1 MHYSKD
7 LSLTSLCIGI
17 IASVSLIFFGN
28 KKSLSSN
35 KTIGYYFLFI
45 TLMQL
50 VEYLLWIDIECTNG
64 LNKVGALLG
73 PILNHT
79 QPIILFLLTYIYLDS
94 TNTFSLNAVIP
105 INILYFIYIC
115 HQYYK
120 YISDSSNLCI
130 KRDKNGY
137 LNNTWKHDF
146 SYVLYFL
153 ITYINLSNHYN
164 NINLMITFT
173 ISHLLLIIS
182 ICYVDKN
189 IDEYWFLIATG
200 VPFANLL
207 AETIFS
213 IDN

>member
-1 MHYSKD
+1 MLYSKD

-35 KTIGYYFLFI
+35 KAIGYYFLFI
-45 TLMQL
+45 TLMQV
-50 VEYLLWIDIECTNG
+50 VEYLLWLDIECVNG
-64 LNKVGALLG
+64 LNETGALLG

-94 TNTFSLNAVIP
+94 TNTFPINAVISA
-105 INILYFIYIC
+105 NILYFIYIC

-130 KRDKNGY
+130 KRDKHGY
-137 LNNTWKHDF
+137 LNNTWKPDF
-146 SYVLYFL
+146 SYVLYLL

-164 NINLMITFT
+164 NINLMIACT
-173 ISHLLLIIS
+173 ISHLLLIIT
-182 ICYVDKN
+182 IFNVEKN